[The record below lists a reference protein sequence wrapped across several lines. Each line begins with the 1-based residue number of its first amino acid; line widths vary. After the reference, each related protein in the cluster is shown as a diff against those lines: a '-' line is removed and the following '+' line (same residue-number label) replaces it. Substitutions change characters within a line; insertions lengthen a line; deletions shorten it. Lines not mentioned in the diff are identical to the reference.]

1 MKFHSLF
8 LTALVALSL
17 AMGGCSNDDA
27 VKAPDGEADGP
38 QITFSIGVASRAGDD
53 SRAEVLYDMGLDGER
68 DVKNAMIIIYD
79 RPLNTPGDDGK
90 IVKVVYLDN
99 LGTTTAGGTA
109 EASYVDG
116 ASYYP
121 QTDVLNHVKV
131 GKVKVSDYVYKDN
144 NASEK
149 TIEFSIDE
157 SKRPLTVGKRYYATA
172 LCNFEDMSDIFE
184 GMTLKDFRGYAYK
197 GNLYYGKTAA
207 IKEYDYFRMTGI
219 NETSFIWERR
229 VEGPVNLGSFLVQR
243 LAARLDVMLGDV
255 EKDYYNDDIRLNIY
269 TEGSDG
275 KLQVTDQYFYL
286 TDLSIVNNVNATVT
300 GSYLIER
307 SSVYAPSFRDDK
319 GNAPV
324 PVYFDNEGWATSGS
338 KYLTNASKY
347 VYSPSPKSHET
358 EYSLYKKAGYTVFR
372 DLIDGGSFFWSD
384 ATGNK
389 KNSAMVGY
397 LTENTNS
404 PDYTNYTVLRI
415 KGRTN
420 APTSGIFPN
429 VSRTVPELGGEDG
442 YYEVTGEIPIR
453 HSLDTESDR
462 MRYAIVRNTIYRV
475 RIKVVARENKIYF
488 RYYYTEPGADNQK
501 DYTDHTPFVQEVG
514 ENNNSGSVTPND

>member
-8 LTALVALSL
+8 LTALAALSL

-53 SRAEVLYDMGLDGER
+53 SRAQVLHDMGLDGER

-79 RPLNTPGDDGK
+79 RPLNSLGDDGQ
-90 IVKVVYLDN
+90 IVKVVYLDK
-99 LGTTTAGGTA
+99 LGTTTAGTTA
-109 EASYVDG
+109 EATYVDG
-116 ASYYP
+116 GSYYP
-121 QTDVLNHVKV
+121 QTDVLNYVKV
-131 GKVKVSDYVYKDN
+131 GKVQVSDYVYKDD
-144 NASEK
+144 SKVK
-149 TIEFSIDE
+149 TIELSIDE

-172 LCNFEDMSDIFE
+172 ICNFGNMSATFE
-184 GMTLKDFRGYAYK
+184 GMTLKDFRNYVYK
-197 GNLYYGKTAA
+197 GDLYDAKTAA
-207 IKEYDYFRMTGI
+207 IKQYDNFRMTGI
-219 NETSFIWERR
+219 NETSFIWERKA
-229 VEGPVNLGSFLVQR
+229 EGTVNLGSFLVQR

-255 EKDYYNDDIRLNIY
+255 DKDYYNPDIRLNIY

-275 KLQVTDQYFYL
+275 NLQVTDQYFFL

-307 SSVYAPSFRDDK
+307 SSVYSPSFKDDK
-319 GNAPV
+319 NNSPV
-324 PVYFDNEGWATSGS
+324 PVYFDNEGWAKSGGN
-338 KYLTNASKY
+338 YLTNASKY

-358 EYSLYKKAGYTVFR
+358 EYSLYTKAGYASFPE
-372 DLIDGGSFFWSD
+372 LIGAGSFFYAD
-384 ATGNK
+384 GATGNK

-404 PDYTNYTVLRI
+404 SNYTVLRI

-420 APTSGIFPN
+420 APTSGIFPD
-429 VSRTVPELGGEDG
+429 VSRAVPELGGADG
-442 YYEVTGEIPIR
+442 YYEVKGEIPIR

-475 RIKVVARENKIYF
+475 RIKVIARENKIYF

-514 ENNNSGSVTPND
+514 ENNTPGSVTPID